1 MNRLDFE
8 QGSDEWFAQRLG
20 KVTASRVADVV
31 AKTKSGW
38 SGSRANYQA
47 ALIIER
53 ITGVQQNTYQSQAML
68 DGIAR
73 EPDARAAYE
82 WLKDVEVE
90 LVGFVEHPAV
100 PMSGAS
106 PDGLVGADG
115 LVEIKAP
122 QSATHLATLLGEPIP
137 NKYLLQMQWQLACTG
152 RAWCDF
158 VSYSPAYP
166 EAMRLHTQR
175 VQRDDELISALEK
188 DVATFLVEAEKKLDE
203 LRKMYG
209 ADEPPLIPHREMMKQ
224 LQEPAAE

>member
-1 MNRLDFE
+1 MTE
-8 QGSDEWFAQRLG
+8 QRSEEWFAQRLG

-38 SGSRANYQA
+38 GASRANYQA
-47 ALIIER
+47 TLITER
-53 ITGVQQNTYQSQAML
+53 LTGTPQDTYQSQDML

-90 LVGFVEHPAV
+90 LVGFVEHPNV

-122 QSATHLATLLGEPIP
+122 QNATHLGTLLGEPIP
-137 NKYLLQMQWQLACTG
+137 KKYLMQMQWQLACTG

-166 EAMRLHTQR
+166 EAMRLHIAR
-175 VQRDDELISALEK
+175 VERDDTMIAELEK
-188 DVATFLVEAEKKLDE
+188 DVTTFLAEAEQKLAE

-209 ADEPPLIPHREMMKQ
+209 AEEPPLVSHKDMMRQ
-224 LQEPAAE
+224 LQESAAE